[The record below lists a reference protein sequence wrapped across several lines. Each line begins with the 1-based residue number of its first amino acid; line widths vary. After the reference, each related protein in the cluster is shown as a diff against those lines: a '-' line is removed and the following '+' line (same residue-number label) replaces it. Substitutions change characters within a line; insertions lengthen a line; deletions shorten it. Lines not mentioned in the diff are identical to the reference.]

1 MERIS
6 REDDENLYQPKLHSD
21 RVRELYVL
29 KERTGVP
36 MTVLIDRAVAELV
49 VRYTAEYDFPVSTE
63 IEHLL
68 QLPND

>member
-49 VRYTAEYDFPVSTE
+49 VRYAAKVEDS
-63 IEHLL
+63 
-68 QLPND
+68 QLVETSELD